1 MKSKRYKVYV
11 YGRLRLVCG
20 NPLVLMSNV
29 ISLQERYGKDNVEVK
44 EYEVDTELS
53 KVELQELNE
62 TIDALIRGAK

>member
-20 NPLVLMSNV
+20 NQLVLMSNV